1 MTAKPVMMP
10 TVKLVIVLQLENVLS
25 VKMAMLCLVENAQ
38 NVVIPTVT
46 SVIQLELHN
55 VILVLPVMH

>member
-1 MTAKPVMMP
+1 MIAKPVMML